1 MDDAQLAYVLEEEN
15 RNFAYVLEEKLLKFA
30 YVLEKSTGNG
40 QSYSGIYRCGQNCE
54 FIRSF
59 FASVGAAGGVEF
71 EQDEK
76 QDCKAP

>member
-1 MDDAQLAYVLEEEN
+1 M
-15 RNFAYVLEEKLLKFA
+15 KFA

-40 QSYSGIYRCGQNCE
+40 QSYSGIYSCGQNCE